1 MVEDDWDQ
9 NYGNN
14 HSNSVCS
21 VISITNK
28 TFIARQNVFPLGGWL
43 DGNALFAVQMLFFDS
58 KPNINESQTGWKRL
72 KRWKQ
77 NYLKMYII
85 IEIRLTIETD
95 QAATN
100 T

>member
-1 MVEDDWDQ
+1 MFC
-9 NYGNN
+9 NLY
-14 HSNSVCS
+14 H
-21 VISITNK
+21 K
-28 TFIARQNVFPLGGWL
+28 QNVHRSSKCSL
-43 DGNALFAVQMLFFDS
+43 DGNALFAVQILFFDS